1 MDATTTNAEYEMEI
15 EKQQDRPV
23 GVMLLNG
30 QLKSAEEKKGGILG
44 VKMNSTTRNRKMDK

>member
-1 MDATTTNAEYEMEI
+1 MDAPTTNAEYEMEI